1 MDFSSTSRGDLLA
14 VNAIV
19 ANTTLLL
26 DANLTSPTR
35 GSVLENLGVTFTL
48 DSPQGVCFGDNI
60 ILVAD
65 ADGIVHIFN
74 TSGTHSIV
82 EMPQIDLVMDADNVR
97 LESGR
102 FYVGYGDVNWFSHGT
117 FPQSGIVEINATSGL
132 VGESYT
138 LPAHAESFQL
148 SSDYIYVNT
157 PDANSTIQVIDR
169 KSRHVVKTWQLCLS
183 SSGGGI
189 ARDNYPMALVP
200 TGNAMHDSPLL
211 LVGFRNPPILALLDG
226 TTGSTISVARA
237 VSDMDDIWIANENWV
252 LATGGGGSIDMYQL
266 ERTNKNNI
274 SGYSLVNKSSVPT
287 SPMARTSLCVEE
299 RGLLFVAVPKDEAL
313 GNPRVSGRQ
322 ATPTASIQV
331 YSMV

>member
-1 MDFSSTSRGDLLA
+1 MLRLIESWPLPSYISGRLDHMDFSSTSRGDLLA

-82 EMPQIDLVMDADNVR
+82 EMPQIDLVMDADNV
-97 LESGR
+97 
-102 FYVGYGDVNWFSHGT
+102 
-117 FPQSGIVEINATSGL
+117 
-132 VGESYT
+132 
-138 LPAHAESFQL
+138 
-148 SSDYIYVNT
+148 
-157 PDANSTIQVIDR
+157 IDR
-169 KSRHVVKTWQLCLS
+169 KSRHVVKTWQLRLS

-287 SPMARTSLCVEE
+287 SPMARTSLWVEE
-299 RGLLFVAVPKDEAL
+299 RGLLFVAVPKDEPL
-313 GNPRVSGRQ
+313 GNPRGSGRQ
-322 ATPTASIQV
+322 AAPTASIQV